1 MKNFF
6 FGYGNNSKQ
15 GLKVACVGD
24 SITEGP
30 GRKHP
35 ESYPMQLQEIL
46 GKTFRV
52 KNFGVS
58 STTLLKKGDFPYWQE
73 GQFQRARQFKPD
85 ILIIILGTNDSKPE
99 NWRHNASFV
108 ADFVS
113 LIVEFK
119 DSMPADGKF
128 FICIPPPVFKDNY
141 GIREAVLVD
150 EMVPMIK
157 EVATKTKVNIIDLHA
172 PLKNS
177 AHQFPDG
184 VHPNR
189 DGAGRMAKIIMESIM
204 ITDIPFTMD

>member
-15 GLKVACVGD
+15 GLKVACAGD

-35 ESYPMQLQEIL
+35 DSYPMQLQGIL
-46 GKTFRV
+46 GKAFRV

-85 ILIIILGTNDSKPE
+85 ILIIKLGTNDSKPE
-99 NWRHNASFV
+99 NWGYKDSFV
-108 ADFVS
+108 ADYVS
-113 LIVEFK
+113 LIGEFK
-119 DSMPADGKF
+119 DSMPADGKI
-128 FICIPPPVFKDNY
+128 FICLPAPVFEDNY

-150 EMVPMIK
+150 EMAPMIK
-157 EVATKTKVNIIDLHA
+157 EVATKTGVQVIDLHA

-184 VHPNR
+184 VHPDKN
-189 DGAGRMAKIIMESIM
+189 GAGSMAKIVMESIM
-204 ITDIPFTMD
+204 IPDIPYTMG